1 MKQQLIESFFEGL
14 KDVSNKEK
22 ITSMILDGNKTIKF
36 GIDPTGSEL
45 HVGHLLLLKKLELL
59 QQLGNT
65 VYIVLGDYTATIGD
79 PSGRDT
85 TRPNISTDT
94 INSNC
99 DKLISFLYK
108 YSPIIYRNSNWFSKM
123 SPLDF
128 ITLASQVNVNQM
140 LKRPDFKNRH
150 EQGISIQLHEFMYP
164 LLQGYDSVYLDSD
177 IEIGGSDQLFNIQ
190 MGSKLNTDKSQEYVT
205 FNILEGID
213 NTFRKMSKSFDNH
226 ISLSLT
232 PKEIYQKILNM
243 PDTKISNFFW
253 LSPNIKTETDNKK
266 AKQLIAFELIT
277 FIYDSDI
284 SSTFQQELLQT
295 KTVLSFDHA
304 TEHLIPKTEN
314 NSLFEIFEKIKLV
327 TGLKVGQMVKQK
339 QVKINGVVVDSF
351 QFKIDTNCTY
361 EIQVGKK
368 SFHKIK
374 FI

>member
-59 QQLGNT
+59 RQLGNNI
-65 VYIVLGDYTATIGD
+65 YIVLGDYTATIGD

-85 TRPNISTDT
+85 TRPNITTDT

-99 DKLISFLYK
+99 DKLVSFLYK

-190 MGSKLNTDKSQEYVT
+190 MGSKLNANKTQEYVT

-213 NTFRKMSKSFDNH
+213 NTSRKMSKSFDNH

-253 LSPNIKTETDNKK
+253 LTPTIELETDNKK

-277 FIYDSDI
+277 FIYDSGI
-284 SSTFQQELLQT
+284 SLAFQQELLQT

-351 QFKIDTNCTY
+351 QFKIDTNDTY